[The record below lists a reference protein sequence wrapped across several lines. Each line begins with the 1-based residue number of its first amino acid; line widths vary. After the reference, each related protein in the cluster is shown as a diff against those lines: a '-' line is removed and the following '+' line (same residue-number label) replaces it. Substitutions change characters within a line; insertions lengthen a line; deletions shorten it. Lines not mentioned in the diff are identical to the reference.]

1 MLQFQTFIAKHS
13 GVHFSSGGESGVQFS
28 SGGEEDIIL
37 AGLVYHFCTYPQLD
51 VSNVRVNITEFS
63 QQLMAFVTGEST
75 TLTIQYSEIP
85 FCKTVDETVDV
96 YCLCRTPWIEG
107 TTSLAIYGSKKQKNF
122 NMHMCCKCEQ
132 WFHKYC
138 LSLCHLQLPKRNQDY
153 VCPGCKNP
161 KTIPWIHPNYTNTC
175 TSDNILTILLVY
187 CQQYRDFLKS
197 FNSNEAED
205 SLKSAM
211 KVMLNGNIVQG
222 KTVML
227 DYIRSRYPLK
237 HIGGTMYDCFGSE
250 YEMFLRAFRHVHMLS
265 TSKQCNFQLSTIKY
279 MYSPL
284 PTTSP

>member
-96 YCLCRTPWIEG
+96 HCLCHTPWIEG

-138 LSLCHLQLPKRNQDY
+138 LSLCHLQLPKRNQDF

-161 KTIPWIHPNYTNTC
+161 KTIPWIHPNYTNTVSGYC
-175 TSDNILTILLVY
+175 GQSTFPFFKTLKTLQKLHFDILLNIENLKIEIAS
-187 CQQYRDFLKS
+187 QHFLFS
-197 FNSNEAED
+197 
-205 SLKSAM
+205 
-211 KVMLNGNIVQG
+211 I
-222 KTVML
+222 
-227 DYIRSRYPLK
+227 
-237 HIGGTMYDCFGSE
+237 
-250 YEMFLRAFRHVHMLS
+250 
-265 TSKQCNFQLSTIKY
+265 
-279 MYSPL
+279 
-284 PTTSP
+284 